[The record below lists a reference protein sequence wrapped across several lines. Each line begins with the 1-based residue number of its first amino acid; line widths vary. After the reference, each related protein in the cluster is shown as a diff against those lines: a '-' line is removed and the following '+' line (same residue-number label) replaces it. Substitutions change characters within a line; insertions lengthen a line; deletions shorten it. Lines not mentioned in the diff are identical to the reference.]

1 MRATATAFR
10 SQVYFSATRKLLLS
24 TWTRFGD
31 DKIVSWRL
39 HHVHVIHVK
48 QFITQLFEETSLSFW
63 RQWPYHQHV
72 RFHEF
77 TQWKA
82 KENRIKNEFSFY
94 RKIRH
99 VSIHP
104 NNGGERD
111 LFSLLMTTTSSQHRW
126 WGLATFLYNLLPCLH
141 LDPEFWGPFTG
152 SILLLLMNHFQVK
165 ALTLLRY
172 GPGRT
177 SHNVTRGCHIRSQCH
192 TQRVSSLSH

>member
-1 MRATATAFR
+1 M
-10 SQVYFSATRKLLLS
+10 
-24 TWTRFGD
+24 
-31 DKIVSWRL
+31 
-39 HHVHVIHVK
+39 
-48 QFITQLFEETSLSFW
+48 
-63 RQWPYHQHV
+63 

-104 NNGGERD
+104 NNGGKRD

-152 SILLLLMNHFQVK
+152 SIFPIFDEPLSSEGPRPHWDM
-165 ALTLLRY
+165 ALVGLHTMSQEDVTL
-172 GPGRT
+172 GH
-177 SHNVTRGCHIRSQCH
+177 SVTHRGCHHCHIRSPTKRLPSWSTGVPLGHPWLPGCLP
-192 TQRVSSLSH
+192 LSYRWHR